1 MRDPAATAPARG
13 MRIAVIVPLYNTR
26 AYITAAVDSI
36 LAQTRP
42 ADEIVVA
49 DDGSTDGSADLLAG
63 YAPRVRVIRLP
74 HAGSATALNRGIGET
89 TGDAIAFLDADDLW
103 ANDKLERQ
111 ESVLLAE
118 PDVDCVFGLVQ
129 QFSQGGG
136 ARTLREPQPG
146 VSRIGLLIR
155 RTAFERF
162 GLFDATLQ
170 VADFVP
176 WYVHAVAAGLK
187 VRMLEHVVAH
197 RRIHDGNS
205 GITRRDQQQQESLL
219 GLKRALDL
227 RRRRSHP
234 APSEDGKARD
244 QD

>member
-227 RRRRSHP
+227 RRRRSG
-234 APSEDGKARD
+234 PSENAKPGDRG
-244 QD
+244 